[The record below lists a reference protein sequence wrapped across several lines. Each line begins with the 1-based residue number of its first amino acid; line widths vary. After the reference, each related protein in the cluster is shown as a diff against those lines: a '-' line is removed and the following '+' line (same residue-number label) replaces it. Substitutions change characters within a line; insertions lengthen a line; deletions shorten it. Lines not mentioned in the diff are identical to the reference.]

1 MIFTQCVCVCVWL
14 CVCGCVCLWGSVCV
28 LGGRRLAVVLHPGDG
43 GFAEETVLVVH
54 QVLVDTGSVREEQ
67 RDKQR

>member
-1 MIFTQCVCVCVWL
+1 MCVCVVVGL
-14 CVCGCVCLWGSVCV
+14 CGSVCV
-28 LGGRRLAVVLHPGDG
+28 LGGGRLAVVLHPGDG